1 MKQRLETERKFLQAY
16 GVPYMSYLG
25 NYVRWI
31 EYLLPENQGEKLGRK
46 TPFSSHPTK
55 AVRGKLGAVIF
66 LLSDSWSLCVKQ
78 ATTTKLPA
86 RFTSCDIMQTLYKK
100 KIKLNPTKLA

>member
-1 MKQRLETERKFLQAY
+1 MQAY

-31 EYLLPENQGEKLGRK
+31 EYLLPENQGEKLGRR
-46 TPFSSHPTK
+46 TPFSSYPTK
-55 AVRGKLGAVIF
+55 AVRGELGQIIF
-66 LLSDSWSLCVKQ
+66 LLSDSWSLSVKQ

-86 RFTSCDIMQTLYKK
+86 RFISCNVTQTVQEKK
-100 KIKLNPTKLA
+100 F

>member
-1 MKQRLETERKFLQAY
+1 
-16 GVPYMSYLG
+16 MSYLG

-55 AVRGKLGAVIF
+55 AIRGKLGKVIF
-66 LLSDSWSLCVKQ
+66 LLSDSWSLSVKQ
-78 ATTTKLPA
+78 ATTKLPA
-86 RFTSCDIMQTLYKK
+86 RFTSHDTMQT
-100 KIKLNPTKLA
+100 NFVQE